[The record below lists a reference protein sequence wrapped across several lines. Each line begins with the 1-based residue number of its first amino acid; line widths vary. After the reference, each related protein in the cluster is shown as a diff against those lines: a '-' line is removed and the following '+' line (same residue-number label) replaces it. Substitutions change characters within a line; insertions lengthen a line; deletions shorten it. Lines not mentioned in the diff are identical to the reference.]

1 MNEIEDKN
9 NEKNTRVKMKTK
21 KKNNKIIVFVALVL
35 IIIYVLYA
43 IFLLTSE
50 QSKTFTVEQGKIY
63 LEETNIGYIIRDE
76 KVIKGE
82 NYKNGMQ
89 QIKAEGE
96 KVGANESVFRYYS
109 QNEEN
114 LKQKISDLDGKI
126 QEAMKETTDILSS
139 DVKTIENQIDVKV
152 AELNKMTD
160 SSKINEY
167 KKEISELVAKKAK
180 IAGESSPK
188 GSYLKQLIDERA
200 GYENELNSGAEYVK
214 ATKSGIV
221 SYRVD
226 GLEETL
232 TPNNLESLTEE
243 YLNNLGINTGKII
256 ATNNECGKI
265 IDNFTCY
272 IATISNSEQAKIAEA
287 GDKIKVRLSNNSEI
301 DAKITYVKHEENGK
315 NLIVI
320 EVNNEITELINYRKI
335 SFDLIWFSYSGF
347 KVPNQAIVEKDGL
360 KYVVRKRAGYSRK
373 VLIKVANK
381 KGKDM
386 ANEKYTIIEN
396 YTIDELEKLGFSN
409 KDINNYKGI
418 ALYDEVIL
426 NPDLDK
432 IE

>member
-396 YTIDELEKLGFSN
+396 YKIDELEKLGLSN

-432 IE
+432 ME

>member
-396 YTIDELEKLGFSN
+396 YKIDELEKLGLSN